1 MTACGPL
8 LNFSACA
15 GRSAFRVKA
24 VLARQHAP
32 KPTNRNVRC
41 QVRAE
46 EGSVP
51 APDRFS
57 RKRILFRVG
66 TNTDRRLG
74 VSWSVSPVFEKVP
87 ARSSYGP

>member
-1 MTACGPL
+1 M
-8 LNFSACA
+8 
-15 GRSAFRVKA
+15 SAFD
-24 VLARQHAP
+24 
-32 KPTNRNVRC
+32 VRC